1 MVPPLPLVTRLSCL
15 QALSPQQTLFLQY
28 SCSAHPGILFSAH
41 CVPEITGL
49 DQVLQSDG
57 QDTSFHLRMACSV
70 TYKAEMKAA
79 EEMGGWRVSSMV
91 KSTVTEDQETHSHL
105 QLQFQI

>member
-1 MVPPLPLVTRLSCL
+1 MVPPLPLVTWLSCL

-28 SCSAHPGILFSAH
+28 SCSAHPGILFS
-41 CVPEITGL
+41 EITGL

-57 QDTSFHLRMACSV
+57 QDTSFHLRTACSV